1 VILFF
6 ICRNAAGVFVSDLV
20 SGGAAEREGTIRKG
34 DQILSVNGVDLRM
47 AGQDIAA
54 QVLKVCAAVLLTL
67 PS

>member
-1 VILFF
+1 
-6 ICRNAAGVFVSDLV
+6 VFVSDLV